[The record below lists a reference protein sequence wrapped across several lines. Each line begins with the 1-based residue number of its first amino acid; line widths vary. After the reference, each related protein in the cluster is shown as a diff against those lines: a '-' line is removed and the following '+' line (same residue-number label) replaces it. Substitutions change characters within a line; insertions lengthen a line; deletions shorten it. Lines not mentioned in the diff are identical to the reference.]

1 VDNNTE
7 NKIKELRIAKG
18 WTQKSL
24 AEKLDVSSQVISN
37 WERAY
42 TSPNQEDLIKL
53 AKVFNVTI
61 DYILS
66 SDKII
71 NLNYD
76 IEKITEYVS
85 SSMLKQDEK
94 ELMEKV
100 KKHTKTNDITLF
112 EQILEN
118 KLHIERLFD
127 SNIALYFDNKKI
139 DEKLKYK
146 ILKLISILIKE

>member
-1 VDNNTE
+1 MDNNTE

>member
-1 VDNNTE
+1 MDNNTE

-127 SNIALYFDNKKI
+127 SNITLYFDNKKI

>member
-1 VDNNTE
+1 MDNNTG
-7 NKIKELRIAKG
+7 NRVKELRVTNG

-53 AKVFNVTI
+53 ARIFNVTI

-100 KKHTKTNDITLF
+100 KKYK
-112 EQILEN
+112 
-118 KLHIERLFD
+118 KLMI
-127 SNIALYFDNKKI
+127 
-139 DEKLKYK
+139 
-146 ILKLISILIKE
+146 